1 MKKKMF
7 IFLCCFF
14 FFAVAALATNLRG
27 RVLRFD
33 PVTKNYSPL
42 VNARIDITIWNGT
55 KWVETGYAFTGKDG
69 FYYFV
74 NFSPGSQF
82 RVKAQGKF
90 YPPQALFIQN
100 ILPPYYQEIP
110 QIVL

>member
-1 MKKKMF
+1 MKKTIL

-14 FFAVAALATNLRG
+14 LFAAAAWATNLRG

-33 PVTKNYSPL
+33 PVAKTYNPL
-42 VNARIDITIWNGT
+42 VNARVDITVWNGT
-55 KWVETGYAFTGKDG
+55 KWVETGYAMTGKDG

-74 NFSPGSQF
+74 NFSPGAQF
-82 RVKAQGKF
+82 RVKVLGKS